1 MSMYAASPQ
10 ILIVDDDVD
19 YCQSLQDLLSVF
31 GRSAVCLA
39 SGQEALEYL
48 RTRPHPQLIL
58 LDWAMPGMDGGQF
71 LREFVRDPALA
82 EITVV
87 IATGY
92 PASRLVIPL
101 AVRCRIL
108 EKPFG

>member
-1 MSMYAASPQ
+1 MSMYAAAPRVMV
-10 ILIVDDDVD
+10 VDDDAD
-19 YCQSLQDLLSVF
+19 FRESLHDLLSVF

-101 AVRCRIL
+101 TVRCEIL
-108 EKPFG
+108 EKP